1 MVVYGAT
8 PSVCLPTA
16 SVPVGTPTDIQ
27 ELFAT
32 YMGPASG
39 CEVCAELCCSN
50 GVFLGA
56 LISLGAVMS
65 WVCTK
70 CYGKAYYEEHRE
82 EILLKGQAYYEEHR
96 EEILLKGKLWRVANH
111 VVNPYGRTDWYFE
124 NREVELPKQ
133 IAYNALHKDE
143 INEKKRER
151 VPVRCC
157 GKKDVS
163 NGDFKRD
170 MLRHFKHSPSCVEIF
185 LEFHASGK
193 LQDSRELKLL
203 VACGRVENDELAS
216 FSKEKKRRW
225 NVEDQKKN
233 RAKKGLE
240 KAQKVEDSQ
249 EFWKELNMEQQVE
262 AFRARF
268 RCFEPQKPRFMLAK
282 SSRWAMI

>member
-1 MVVYGAT
+1 MVAYGAT
-8 PSVCLPTA
+8 PSVCVPTA

-39 CEVCAELCCSN
+39 CEVCEELCCSS

-56 LISLGAVMS
+56 LVSLGAVMS

-70 CYGKAYYEEHRE
+70 CY
-82 EILLKGQAYYEEHR
+82 GQAYYEEHR

-124 NREVELPKQ
+124 IREVELPKQ
-133 IAYNALHKDE
+133 IAYDALHKDE

-170 MLRHFKHSPSCVEIF
+170 MLRHFKHSPSFVEIF

-225 NVEDQKKN
+225 RVEDQKKK
-233 RAKKGLE
+233 RAKKGQE
-240 KAQKVEDSQ
+240 KAQKVEDRQ